1 MSDAVK
7 DALYIAVVIVLA
19 IVFIKILW
27 QFGVLILLIAG
38 GYYIYKKYIKKED
51 NELF

>member
-1 MSDAVK
+1 MSNAIK

-27 QFGVLILLIAG
+27 QFGVLILIVAG
-38 GYYIYKKYIKKED
+38 AYYVYKKYIKKED
-51 NELF
+51 HELF